1 MTHYCTRNMQGL
13 WWRVEVVRDGHE
25 RPRIE
30 NDCPKMRASA
40 FPEATAHL
48 PTTTHEQAGMA
59 AKTQHTNH
67 QHHKLDQQH
76 QAIHA
81 QGEDAHRTFPNWHS
95 HQSHTAATHPVK
107 TLLKQA

>member
-1 MTHYCTRNMQGL
+1 MQGL

-67 QHHKLDQQH
+67 QPRQH
-76 QAIHA
+76 TPNGTRNRSSIEARATLAVTVTEQLQA
-81 QGEDAHRTFPNWHS
+81 
-95 HQSHTAATHPVK
+95 
-107 TLLKQA
+107 

>member
-1 MTHYCTRNMQGL
+1 MQGL

-76 QAIHA
+76 HA

-107 TLLKQA
+107 TLLKKA